1 MAYPS
6 RLQQLLDEGRISI
19 RSGLKFE
26 FGTGTYRICSGK
38 SPIIA
43 LGEEYL
49 PNAILE
55 VEISPKTLG
64 TAATPLKIKLP
75 AQLDFGLTPDKL
87 KTIEQEDY
95 KNRPV
100 TFYDFYFDPDSNAF
114 LYAEPREA
122 GYVDT
127 IDHVET
133 DSSFYLQANVETSAL
148 DNFRLGYRTA
158 SDEDQ
163 QEVSAGDRFF
173 QHSSTVKH
181 KYFDI
186 KL

>member
-1 MAYPS
+1 MAYPT

-43 LGEEYL
+43 NSEEYI
-49 PNAILE
+49 PNAVIE
-55 VEISPKTLG
+55 VETPPFTMG
-64 TAATPLKIKLP
+64 TAAVPLKVRLP

-100 TFYDFYFDPDSNAF
+100 TFYDFYFDPDNGAF
-114 LYAEPREA
+114 LYAEPRNA

-133 DSSFYLQANVETSAL
+133 ENSFYLQANIETSAL

-163 QEVSAGDRFF
+163 QQISAGDRFF
-173 QHSSTVKH
+173 QYSSVVKH
-181 KYFDI
+181 EYFDI
-186 KL
+186 EL